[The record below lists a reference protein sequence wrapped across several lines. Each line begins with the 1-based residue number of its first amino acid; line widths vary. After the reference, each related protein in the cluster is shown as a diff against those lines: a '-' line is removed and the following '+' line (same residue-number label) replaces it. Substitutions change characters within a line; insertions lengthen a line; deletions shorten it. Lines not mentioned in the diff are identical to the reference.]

1 MGEDFKLLDSYPQ
14 GTCGQ
19 PIEWERVGTGHSAGQ
34 SGFLQRHGGPVI
46 ITADNEV
53 NLWLQPRLG
62 RPSSGLNEVTQRY
75 PELRLLPSRGLF
87 VTSSYSRKASSSSS
101 YFLLFGCSL
110 PTTSQQRLKCPSLSA
125 NLGLEGAT
133 PDRTP
138 YLDALISSSCVFFL
152 P

>member
-14 GTCGQ
+14 GTCRQ

-87 VTSSYSRKASSSSS
+87 VTSSYSYSKQLLSSVWM
-101 YFLLFGCSL
+101 FFAHNL
-110 PTTSQQRLKCPSLSA
+110 PTKTEMSQPKR
-125 NLGLEGAT
+125 
-133 PDRTP
+133 
-138 YLDALISSSCVFFL
+138 
-152 P
+152 